1 MLKKEF
7 ANLMPSKQQLLKA
20 EILIRLIS
28 IAVYSI
34 TPEKVLIFAAEI
46 DKITPFTT
54 KHECFVP
61 SGTFMIRSQTLLQF
75 ILANCICNI
84 F

>member
-1 MLKKEF
+1 
-7 ANLMPSKQQLLKA
+7 MPSKQQILKA
-20 EILIRLIS
+20 DILIRRIS

-61 SGTFMIRSQTLLQF
+61 SKEMYDTITNF
-75 ILANCICNI
+75 IVIY
-84 F
+84 FS

>member
-7 ANLMPSKQQLLKA
+7 ANLMPSKQQILKA
-20 EILIRLIS
+20 DILIRRIS

-34 TPEKVLIFAAEI
+34 TPEKVLILAAEI
-46 DKITPFTT
+46 VKITPFTT

-61 SGTFMIRSQTLLQF
+61 SMEFYDTITNF
-75 ILANCICNI
+75 IAIY
-84 F
+84 FS

>member
-1 MLKKEF
+1 
-7 ANLMPSKQQLLKA
+7 MPSKQQLLKA

-46 DKITPFTT
+46 DKIKPITT

-61 SGTFMIRSQTLLQF
+61 S
-75 ILANCICNI
+75 
-84 F
+84 